1 MNRTDR
7 LLAIVLELQAHG
19 VRRAEDL
26 AATFEISKRTV
37 YRDVQALC
45 EAGVPVVAEAG
56 RGYWL
61 AEGYFL
67 PPLRF
72 GADEA
77 VMLLL
82 GADVMAQSFDAEYR
96 AAAEAAARKIA
107 GALTPERRAEVQ
119 DLRESIRFVGEAG
132 AADETTLRTLRRAIV
147 ARRSVRMRYTARRGP
162 QSAGDETCRE
172 ADPYAL
178 VRSNGAWHLVA
189 HCHTRGALRH
199 FRLDRID
206 ALELLERTFERPP
219 GLHPQR
225 PASEQRPLV
234 VRVLFAPSAAR
245 WVREAPSF
253 YTVAEE
259 LRDDG
264 LLLTLRV
271 RQEHELIPW
280 LLGWG
285 AQARV
290 LEPASLAAALAE
302 TARAIVRQYE
312 QSGEDPAGFLPPSHQ
327 ATKPT

>member
-72 GADEA
+72 SADEA
-77 VMLLL
+77 LMLLL

-107 GALTPERRAEVQ
+107 GALAPERRAEVQ
-119 DLRESIRFVGEAG
+119 DLRESIRIVAAAG

-147 ARRSVRMRYTARRGP
+147 ARHTVRLRYTARHG
-162 QSAGDETCRE
+162 QHSHGEQTTRE

-178 VRSNGAWHLVA
+178 VHVGGAWHLLA
-189 HCHTRGALRH
+189 LCHTRRALRH

-206 ALELLERTFERPP
+206 GLELLERQFERPP
-219 GLHPQR
+219 GFR
-225 PASEQRPLV
+225 PRREDHAPRPLEA
-234 VRVLFAPSAAR
+234 RVLFAPSAAR
-245 WVREAPSF
+245 WVREARHF

-259 LRDDG
+259 QRDDG
-264 LLLTLRV
+264 LLLTLRA
-271 RQEHELIPW
+271 RHEHELVPW

-302 TARAIVRQYE
+302 AARAVARLYE
-312 QSGEDPAGFLPPSHQ
+312 PAGS
-327 ATKPT
+327 